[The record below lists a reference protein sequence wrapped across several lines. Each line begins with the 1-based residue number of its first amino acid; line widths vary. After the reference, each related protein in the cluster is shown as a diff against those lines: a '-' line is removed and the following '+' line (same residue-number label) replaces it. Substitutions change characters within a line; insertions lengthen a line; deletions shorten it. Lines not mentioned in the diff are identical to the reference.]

1 MEKSYDYSKKEN
13 FMDRVKELAIGMFV
27 FMFLLG
33 YDIIYEVIFQK
44 TWGSPTLS
52 VRGLIVKLV
61 GVDNIA
67 PESDIF
73 PKLYVAI
80 LAFDIIVL
88 VTIKIHEFIE
98 NRKNR

>member
-1 MEKSYDYSKKEN
+1 MEKSYDYSEKEN

-27 FMFLLG
+27 FMFILG

-52 VRGLIVKLV
+52 FRGLIVKLV

-67 PESDIF
+67 PDSEIF

-98 NRKNR
+98 DRKNR